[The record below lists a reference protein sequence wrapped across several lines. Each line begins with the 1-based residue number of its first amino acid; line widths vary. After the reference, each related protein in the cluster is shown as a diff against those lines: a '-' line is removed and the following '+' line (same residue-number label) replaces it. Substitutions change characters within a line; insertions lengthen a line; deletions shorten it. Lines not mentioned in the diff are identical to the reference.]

1 MGKKNISSATHA
13 SQANSSTA
21 GSMNGNTSDI
31 DLELLTRHIDAAL
44 SVFTN
49 KGFRGKLPES
59 HMTMA
64 DWVQRSASDFSKLF
78 EGISQGAKTFS
89 HQKVLMST
97 LSGEVQTV
105 AVDVLKGF
113 GNLHWAGIGLLAIA
127 TVLERLDKISSNDK
141 ECIELLSGMN
151 DLAKC
156 IKQLK
161 YISDLHTEIK
171 EKMSEGVQLIVG
183 GAIMC
188 CSFIRSKKISKL
200 LLVSK
205 IREELVDLRARVDRI
220 FRDLMFQMQMKT
232 LYFCMTNTSQRPNP
246 VAKAVEIEERPEE
259 VEEDSDAEE
268 SDDNNSRCASSSTS
282 LQLSGGHSHS
292 LPNSSKEKPSSSDD
306 SYKVDDR
313 YPRPGILARIFRR
326 PTGVV
331 VPKTTAAPN
340 QFYEDL
346 GVNIQDFRDLQHGP
360 AVFFSYKE
368 LRKATKD
375 FHSDNLVGHGGS
387 GSVYKGILEDGRQVA
402 IKRRSDQSRYS
413 NWQFVNEW
421 RFMTRFQHRNLV
433 KLVGVSFERSKASLV
448 YEYLPN
454 GGLDRYLFDD
464 GEAARVLHWQRRMN
478 IIVGVARGLVYLHED
493 SEFRIIHR
501 DIKPGNILLDD
512 NFNAKIADFGISTL
526 LVEVHEPE
534 DTRIA
539 GTYGYMAPEYA
550 MYGHLS
556 EKADVFSFGL
566 LMLEV
571 VSGRRCVDMSGSE
584 YPRLLDW
591 AWKLHEE
598 GGLRELIDSRLI
610 DEEYLPIEVILRVIR
625 ISLLCTQEDIL
636 RPPMIRVLVMLLSE
650 EAIDEMRPT
659 NPNTSDVGSA
669 DSISAKEKEYDRDSR
684 CHGACE
690 KLFGGVCTV
699 RSKGVASAFSVGF
712 RVCNITKLA
721 S

>member
-1 MGKKNISSATHA
+1 MGKKSISSAHA
-13 SQANSSTA
+13 SQASSSTA
-21 GSMNGNTSDI
+21 GSMKGNTSDI
-31 DLELLTRHIDAAL
+31 DLELLTRHIDTAL

-64 DWVQRSASDFSKLF
+64 NWVQQSASDFSKLF

-89 HQKVLMST
+89 DQKVLMST

-105 AVDVLKGF
+105 AVDVLNGF
-113 GNLHWAGIGLLAIA
+113 
-127 TVLERLDKISSNDK
+127 
-141 ECIELLSGMN
+141 ELLRGMN

-161 YISDLHTEIK
+161 DISDLHKEIK
-171 EKMSEGVQLIVG
+171 EKMSEGVHLIVS

-188 CSFIRSKKISKL
+188 CSFIRSTKISKVI
-200 LLVSK
+200 LVSK
-205 IREELVDLRARVDRI
+205 IREELVDLRAQVDRL

-232 LYFCMTNTSQRPNP
+232 LYFCMTSTSQRPNSIRE
-246 VAKAVEIEERPEE
+246 ADEIEQQPGE
-259 VEEDSDAEE
+259 VEEGSDAEE
-268 SDDNNSRCASSSTS
+268 SDNNNSHCTSSSTS
-282 LQLSGGHSHS
+282 LQSSSAEHHS
-292 LPNSSKEKPSSSDD
+292 LNRNSNWEDHPSRPDNRYKDD
-306 SYKVDDR
+306 VR
-313 YPRPGILARIFRR
+313 YPRPGILARLFRR
-326 PTGVV
+326 PTGGVAKATNV
-331 VPKTTAAPN
+331 DD
-340 QFYEDL
+340 FYQVL
-346 GVNIQDFRDLQHGP
+346 GVNSENFRDLQHGP

-413 NWQFVNEW
+413 NQEFLNEW

-454 GGLDRYLFDD
+454 GSFDRYLDD

-512 NFNAKIADFGISTL
+512 NFNAKISDFGISIL
-526 LVEVHEPE
+526 FEDAELEPVK
-534 DTRIA
+534 
-539 GTYGYMAPEYA
+539 GTIGHIAPEVF
-550 MYGHLS
+550 MGTLT
-556 EKADVFSFGL
+556 EKADIYSFGVL
-566 LMLEV
+566 VLEI
-571 VSGRRCVDMSGSE
+571 VSGRKAFDRTEE
-584 YPRLLDW
+584 YIVLADW

-598 GGLRELIDSRLI
+598 GGLLELIDSRL
-610 DEEYLPIEVILRVIR
+610 DEEYLFREVILRVIT
-625 ISLLCTQEDIL
+625 IALVCIQEASL
-636 RPPMIRVLVMLLSE
+636 RPSMIQVLVMLLSE
-650 EAIDEMRPT
+650 NAIEMRRT
-659 NPNTSDVGSA
+659 KPNSINFDETDSASFTDSDVTNSWCSET
-669 DSISAKEKEYDRDSR
+669 DPR
-684 CHGACE
+684 
-690 KLFGGVCTV
+690 
-699 RSKGVASAFSVGF
+699 
-712 RVCNITKLA
+712 
-721 S
+721 